1 MMKRSDHESLFI
13 PSRQSIV
20 AITIILLKF
29 ARIIVRT
36 LWPLLLVF
44 LLNRGGSSES
54 SWWNIG
60 ITVLT
65 GVSFVGSI
73 IAYFKF
79 YYHVDEDSLMIS
91 KGVIRKT
98 KLDIPFERIQTINF
112 EQNILHQLFNVVGVK
127 IDTAGSVSNEVAID
141 ALDKPTAEA
150 LRSFILEKKA
160 SLSPENFDEIQSS
173 QEGGLVEIEEEKNIL
188 LHLKI
193 KDLLKIGVSENH
205 LRTAVIM
212 LAIVGGFIGDI
223 EDALGMDVFE
233 GIGSWVG
240 SGISAILFFIFIFI
254 PFFLVLSF
262 FISLIRTVLR
272 YFDLKF
278 WENKRGYKVV
288 SGLFTRKEVSILKQK
303 IQILEWAT
311 NPLRQVFGIFTL
323 YLKQASSVEV
333 NTSKTVSVPG
343 CYESQVEN
351 IKFDYIPQ
359 SMWAQLKS
367 FDVDKHYLIWHLLYV
382 CFLPTIA
389 WFCLRYFLD
398 FSNYFF
404 IAIYFMASVVMVILA
419 YHKRKFHLNEHII
432 QSSSGIFGN
441 REKLLQLFKIQSVS
455 LRQSIYQRRRS
466 LASLVLHTAS
476 GNVTVPFIPLDQAK
490 NLQDFILYKAE
501 SINKKWM

>member
-1 MMKRSDHESLFI
+1 MKKSEQESLFI

-29 ARIIVRT
+29 VRMIFRT
-36 LWPLLLVF
+36 LWPILLIF
-44 LLNRGGSSES
+44 IFNRNGDTEN
-54 SWWNIG
+54 SWWNIA
-60 ITVLT
+60 VLSLT
-65 GVSFVGSI
+65 GISLVGSI

-79 YYHVDEDSLMIS
+79 YYHVDEDSLMIN

-141 ALDKPTAEA
+141 ALDKPRAEA

-160 SLSPENFDEIQSS
+160 SLSPNQSAEFQSS
-173 QEGGLVEIEEEKNIL
+173 QAGLIEEIAEEKNIL

-193 KDLLKIGVSENH
+193 GDLLKIGVSENH
-205 LRTAVIM
+205 LRTAAIM
-212 LAIVGGFIGDI
+212 LAIGGGFIGDI

-240 SGISAILFFIFIFI
+240 SGLGAIFFFIFIFI

-272 YFDLKF
+272 YYDLKF

-343 CYESQVEN
+343 CYEAQVDN
-351 IKFDYIPQ
+351 IKYDYIPKGMWDQLQ
-359 SMWAQLKS
+359 SFA
-367 FDVDKHYLIWHLLYV
+367 VDKHYLIWHLLYV

-389 WFCLRYFLD
+389 WFALRYFTG

-404 IAIYFMASVVMVILA
+404 IVMYFCASLLMVILA
-419 YHKRKFHLNEHII
+419 YRKRKFHLNEHII

-466 LASLVLHTAS
+466 LASLILHTAS
-476 GNVTVPFIPLDQAK
+476 GNVSVPFIPHEQAK
-490 NLQDFILYKAE
+490 ILQNFILFKAE
-501 SINKKWM
+501 STTKKWM